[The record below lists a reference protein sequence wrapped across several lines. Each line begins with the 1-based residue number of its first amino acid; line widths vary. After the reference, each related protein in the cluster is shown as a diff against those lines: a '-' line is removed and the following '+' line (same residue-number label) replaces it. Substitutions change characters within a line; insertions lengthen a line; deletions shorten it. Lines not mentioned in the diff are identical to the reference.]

1 MPISDGVMKAAVN
14 VKKNLIHFHVSYLF
28 IYLFRDLNIYIE
40 SGSLGL
46 FLKIKSCDTTSSPV
60 ISSHVMENQVDLH

>member
-14 VKKNLIHFHVSYLF
+14 LKKDLIYFHVSYLF

-40 SGSLGL
+40 IYI
-46 FLKIKSCDTTSSPV
+46 FYI
-60 ISSHVMENQVDLH
+60 